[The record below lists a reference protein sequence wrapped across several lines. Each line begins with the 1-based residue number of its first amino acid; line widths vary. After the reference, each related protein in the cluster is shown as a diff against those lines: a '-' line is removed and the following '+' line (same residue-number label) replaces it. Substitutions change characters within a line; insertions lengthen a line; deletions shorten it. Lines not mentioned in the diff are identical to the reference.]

1 MKKLRIKD
9 IANDLNISKTAVSFI
24 LNGVAQEK
32 RISEE
37 LVERVERYIR
47 EVGFRPSPIARG
59 LRTGKSNIIG
69 LMVESISDPFF
80 ATIARLI
87 ENMAYK
93 QGYRI
98 IYCSTDNDTEK
109 TKELINVLRERNVD
123 GYIISPPP
131 GVEKEIN
138 ELIRAGLPVVMFD
151 RYLPKVKT
159 DYVVIDNEFSAEN
172 ATRYLIHQGYRHIAF
187 ITFSSS
193 LTQMKGR
200 MKGYRTALK
209 EEGLKP
215 YVMEIDFTPEEKVMV
230 QGVREFLAANPKL
243 DAVLFGAIQA
253 GSCGLKA
260 ITQLKLKVPQDL
272 AVISFDDHDIFELFS
287 TPVTA
292 IAQPIDKI
300 AHKVI
305 SILLE
310 RLEEGDNAAAP
321 KEIVLK
327 TKLKVRK
334 SSVPA
339 K

>member
-24 LNGVAQEK
+24 LNGLAQEK

-138 ELIRAGLPVVMFD
+138 ELIKAGLPVVMFD

-159 DYVVIDNEFSAEN
+159 DYVVIDNEASAEN
-172 ATRYLIHQGYRHIAF
+172 ATRYLIKQGYRNIAF
-187 ITFSSS
+187 ITFSSA

-200 MKGYRTALK
+200 MKGYRNALK

-230 QGVREFLAANPKL
+230 QGVRDFLTANPKL

-260 ITQLKLKVPQDL
+260 ITQLKMKVPQDL
-272 AVISFDDHDIFELFS
+272 AIISFDDHDIFELFS

-305 SILLE
+305 SLL
-310 RLEEGDNAAAP
+310 LNKLDGDNAAAP

-327 TKLKVRK
+327 TKLKLRG
-334 SSVPA
+334 SSGMA

>member
-9 IANDLNISKTAVSFI
+9 IANELKISKTAVSFI
-24 LNGVAQEK
+24 LNGRAQEK
-32 RISEE
+32 RISDE
-37 LVERVERYIR
+37 LVERVEKYIQ
-47 EVGFRPSPIARG
+47 EVGYRPSPIARG

-87 ENMAYK
+87 ENEAYK
-93 QGYRI
+93 EGYRI

-131 GVEKEIN
+131 GVEKEIS
-138 ELIRAGLPVVMFD
+138 ELIKGGMPVVMFD

-172 ATRYLIHQGYRHIAF
+172 ATRYLIKQGYSNIAF
-187 ITFSSS
+187 VTFSSM

-200 MKGYRTALK
+200 MKGYRNAIK

-215 YVMEIDFTPEEKVMV
+215 YVLEIDFTPEEKVMV
-230 QGVREFLAANPKL
+230 NLVRDFLAAHPKL

-260 ITQLKLKVPQDL
+260 MTQLKRKVPQDL

-305 SILLE
+305 SLLLD
-310 RLEEGDNAAAP
+310 RLDEENRTAAP

-327 TKLKVRK
+327 TKLKIRGSAIK
-334 SSVPA
+334 
-339 K
+339 KE